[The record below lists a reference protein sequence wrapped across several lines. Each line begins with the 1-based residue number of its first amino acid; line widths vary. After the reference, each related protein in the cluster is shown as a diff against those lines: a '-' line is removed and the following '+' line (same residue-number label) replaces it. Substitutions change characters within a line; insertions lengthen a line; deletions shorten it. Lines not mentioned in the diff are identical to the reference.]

1 MLLLTHAHQ
10 ALGEVGLAAFLRR
23 TGRGDCVAFTESY
36 RVELGSGAEDSI
48 TGTVTR
54 HLQGRAVGAQADLC
68 QRLLSGVLLRRDARE
83 EMGQRVDKGRRAEA
97 RRKERTAAVAMELCT
112 KAALSGNAGETCASF
127 QQPTRQGEATSELL
141 SCISALMPLV
151 TLEDRPTH
159 LSQPLSNCELFE
171 AVSLQHPQADD

>member
-1 MLLLTHAHQ
+1 MSATPKW
-10 ALGEVGLAAFLRR
+10 V
-23 TGRGDCVAFTESY
+23 
-36 RVELGSGAEDSI
+36 
-48 TGTVTR
+48 
-54 HLQGRAVGAQADLC
+54 
-68 QRLLSGVLLRRDARE
+68 VLLRRDARE
-83 EMGQRVDKGRRAEA
+83 EMGQRQVNKGRRAEA
-97 RRKERTAAVAMELCT
+97 RRKGRTAAVAMELCT

-159 LSQPLSNCELFE
+159 LSQPLSNCELSE